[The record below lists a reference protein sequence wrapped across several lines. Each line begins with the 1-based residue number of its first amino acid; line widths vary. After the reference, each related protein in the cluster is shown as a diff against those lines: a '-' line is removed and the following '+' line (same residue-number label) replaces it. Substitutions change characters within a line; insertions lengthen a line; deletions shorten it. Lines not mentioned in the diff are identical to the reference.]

1 MDRDGSWSPDSSLA
15 TCGWRIPTN
24 RPNAALAQPML
35 GTVPHDAEGD
45 FVGEAGPV
53 VLGTV
58 SRVGHVFLVQLL
70 GRR

>member
-1 MDRDGSWSPDSSLA
+1 
-15 TCGWRIPTN
+15 
-24 RPNAALAQPML
+24 ML
-35 GTVPHDAEGD
+35 GTVPHDADGN

-70 GRR
+70 GR